1 MSVPTVENVVT
12 PISRLPWISVLVWL
26 LAFAP
31 LLQIALHPENFQ
43 WDFRLFYSAGL
54 AADAG
59 VDPYDNVL
67 RNAVYPA
74 PSMEFFYPPITL
86 YLFRLLKYLPYESAT
101 LLWIA
106 LKLSAFAL
114 LLTLWHKKFEPLN
127 AGYPIVLFFVFA
139 YSGTLYLDIAA
150 GNIAIFE
157 QVVVWLGFYFFIE
170 RKYLLFGL
178 CIALV
183 SQFKLQPVVLLGL
196 LLIVEE
202 RPKWAALSASIAAFL
217 GMLFFNYLLQPDLT
231 RTFLARLTSGGGNLY
246 EIGVVNPSL
255 LALIQD
261 VVNAVS
267 TRIYQLPD
275 GMARGL
281 YIFLLG
287 QIVAIFLYFFISFRR
302 RNPNY
307 DLRILVYIS
316 CFLYA
321 VTAARM
327 KDYSYVICLL
337 PTLAIIRSQMSR
349 KQLIPLIALLVCAPA
364 DTSFVPFLSR
374 ISNYFYDYLPLLLAG
389 TMLVLCLY
397 DLRKD
402 RGTNSAPDF
411 EAQPPRSTG

>member
-1 MSVPTVENVVT
+1 MNAPYAENFVT
-12 PISRLPWISVLVWL
+12 QIRRLPWISILVWL
-26 LAFAP
+26 LALAP

-59 VDPYDNVL
+59 VNPYDNAL

-86 YLFRLLKYLPYESAT
+86 YLFELLKYLPYESAS

-114 LLTLWHKKFEPLN
+114 LLMLWHKKFEPLN

-157 QVVVWLGFYFFIE
+157 QLIIWLGFYFFIE

-178 CIALV
+178 CIALA
-183 SQFKLQPVVLLGL
+183 SQFKLQPIVLLGL

-202 RPKWAALSASIAAFL
+202 RPRWLALGASIAAFL
-217 GMLFFNYLLQPDLT
+217 GLLFLNYLLQPDLT
-231 RTFLARLTSGGGNLY
+231 WAFISRLTTGGGNLR
-246 EIGVVNPSL
+246 EIGVINPSL

-267 TRIYQLPD
+267 TRIYQLPV
-275 GMARGL
+275 GTARVL
-281 YIFLLG
+281 YVVLLG
-287 QIVAIFLYFFISFRR
+287 QIAAVFLYFFILFRR
-302 RNPNY
+302 KNPNY
-307 DLRILVYIS
+307 DLKILVYIS

-337 PTLAIIRSQMSR
+337 PTLVMIRSQMAR

-364 DTSFVPFLSR
+364 DTSYVPFLSR
-374 ISNYFYDYLPLLLAG
+374 ISNYFYDYLPLLVAA
-389 TMLVLCLY
+389 TMLVVFLY
-397 DLRKD
+397 ELRKHD
-402 RGTNSAPDF
+402 GVDSMLAPGVRQP
-411 EAQPPRSTG
+411 EARV